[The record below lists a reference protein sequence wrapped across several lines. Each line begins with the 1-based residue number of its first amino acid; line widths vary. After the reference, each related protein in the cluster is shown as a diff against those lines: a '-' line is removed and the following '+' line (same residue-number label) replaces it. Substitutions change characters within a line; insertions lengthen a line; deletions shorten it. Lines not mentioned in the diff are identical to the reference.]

1 MSQQTLID
9 LLGWIGTVL
18 YLIAYFLVSIKKV
31 EGDSLSY
38 QAMNITAGVLLVI
51 NTFYWRA
58 YPSLGL
64 NAAWIGIGLITL
76 GRKWMLSRNA
86 EQA

>member
-1 MSQQTLID
+1 MSQAAFMD
-9 LLGWIGTVL
+9 LLGWVGTIL
-18 YLIAYFLVSIKKV
+18 YLIAYYLVSIKKV

-38 QAMNITAGVLLVI
+38 QSMNIVAGVLLVI

-64 NAAWIGIGLITL
+64 NAAWILIGVFT
-76 GRKWMLSRNA
+76 LSRKRMMK
-86 EQA
+86 

>member
-1 MSQQTLID
+1 MSQAAFMD
-9 LLGWIGTVL
+9 LLGWVGTIL
-18 YLIAYFLVSIKKV
+18 YLIAYYLVSIKKV

-38 QAMNITAGVLLVI
+38 QSMNIVAGVLLVI

-64 NAAWIGIGLITL
+64 NAAWILIGVFT
-76 GRKWMLSRNA
+76 LSRKRA
-86 EQA
+86 MK

>member
-1 MSQQTLID
+1 MSQAAFMD
-9 LLGWIGTVL
+9 LLGWVGTIL
-18 YLIAYFLVSIKKV
+18 YLIAYYLVSIKKV

-38 QAMNITAGVLLVI
+38 QSMNIVAGVLLVI

-64 NAAWIGIGLITL
+64 NAAWIAIGLFTL
-76 GRKWMLSRNA
+76 GRKRMMK
-86 EQA
+86 